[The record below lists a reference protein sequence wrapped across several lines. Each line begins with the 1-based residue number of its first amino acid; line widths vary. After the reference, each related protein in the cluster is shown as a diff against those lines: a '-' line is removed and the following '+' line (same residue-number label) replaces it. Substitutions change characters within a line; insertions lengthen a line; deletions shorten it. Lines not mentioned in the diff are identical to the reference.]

1 MDAGVLH
8 VGDHARRGAL
18 YLLIFLAAWPWNAEA
33 RALRDPA
40 QVRAFRADN
49 PCPATG
55 RTRGACPG
63 WQVDH
68 IVPLCAGGPDRPENL
83 QWLRTEDHRMK
94 TFLDT
99 RQCRRDKA
107 LPNP

>member
-1 MDAGVLH
+1 MIRPALLALALCLASAQLAQ
-8 VGDHARRGAL
+8 AR
-18 YLLIFLAAWPWNAEA
+18 IP
-33 RALRDPA
+33 RDQA
-40 QVRAFRADN
+40 QVRTFRSEN

-55 RTRGACPG
+55 RARGACPG

-68 IVPLCAGGPDRPENL
+68 IIPLCAGGADRPENL

-99 RQCRRDKA
+99 RRCRRDKA